1 MDWNSVTWSPELGR
15 FVAVAGGGPS
25 NKVMYSS
32 NGINWY
38 QPTLSSTIN
47 GMGWWSVNM
56 VSLN

>member
-1 MDWNSVTWSPELGR
+1 MESWLGR
-15 FVAVAGGGPS
+15 FVAVAGWNPS

-47 GMGWWSVNM
+47 GMGWWCPELGRFVACI
-56 VSLN
+56 